1 MQWIS
6 YLWSL
11 FTLIVYA
18 QGLYQIHKPRLYPF
32 SQILTVFTLDTV
44 VSCLFT
50 LWFTAIWFGTDNV
63 DGVTTTAGL
72 ERRGES
78 QASQGASAS
87 YEYVVTI
94 VITMVSVVFR
104 LYYNFVL
111 ASFVQELLRNPKFL
125 VDQDDV
131 AQDLK
136 NKNVVTRY
144 WIKSQRV
151 SYHWCRR
158 FLI

>member
-6 YLWSL
+6 YMWSIV
-11 FTLIVYA
+11 TLVVYA
-18 QGLYQIHKPRLYPF
+18 QGLYQIHKPRVYTF
-32 SQILTVFTLDTV
+32 SQILVTFTVDTV

-50 LWFTAIWFGTDNV
+50 LWFTGVWFRTDNV
-63 DGVTTTAGL
+63 EGESMTK
-72 ERRGES
+72 RGEAQS
-78 QASQGASAS
+78 SQGASEG
-87 YEYVVTI
+87 YEYLMTI
-94 VITMVSVVFR
+94 FITLTSLVFR
-104 LYYNFVL
+104 FYYNYIL
-111 ASFVQELLRNPKFL
+111 ASFVQELLRTPKFL

-136 NKNVVTRY
+136 NKNIVTRA

-158 FLI
+158 FLH

>member
-6 YLWSL
+6 YLWSVI
-11 FTLIVYA
+11 TLIVYG
-18 QGLYQIHKPRLYPF
+18 QGLYQIHKPRVYTF
-32 SQILTVFTLDTV
+32 SQILVTFTIDTV
-44 VSCLFT
+44 ITCLFT
-50 LWFTAIWFGTDNV
+50 LWFTAVWFGTDNV
-63 DGVTTTAGL
+63 VEEPAL
-72 ERRGES
+72 LKRGE
-78 QASQGASAS
+78 AKFSQGASQG
-87 YEYVVTI
+87 YEYTVTI
-94 VITMVSVVFR
+94 LITMTSLVFR
-104 LYYNFVL
+104 FYYNYVL

-136 NKNVVTRY
+136 NKNGFTRL